1 MTGPFSPQSYSE
13 WLRGFEKKAKASVA
27 GTSDA
32 ETVKVSLGDKQTVR
46 RNSQTLFLV
55 TLG

>member
-32 ETVKVSLGDKQTVR
+32 ETVKVSSGDKQTVR
-46 RNSQTLFLV
+46 WNSQ
-55 TLG
+55 